1 MDNNPQSYDSG
12 SEVGLVPL
20 RVMGISYS
28 QIQTGVYALILAQTD
43 GPFRIPVM
51 IGAPEAQA
59 IAMKMESVTPPRP
72 MTHDLFSGVWKAF
85 GIRLQR
91 VVIYR
96 FEDGVFYSELRL
108 SDGSREVS
116 IDSRTS
122 DAVAIAMRTGS
133 PIFCT
138 PEVLQAT
145 GFEMEVEEVADTDE
159 ADAPAT
165 GSDHMQEPPLE
176 RLAAEEL
183 ERMLASLIEHEN
195 YEEAAKVSKIL
206 RQKRGTDPTAGSED
220 NSDNY

>member
-1 MDNNPQSYDSG
+1 MDTNSQPYDSG
-12 SEVGLVPL
+12 SEGTLVPL

-85 GIRLQR
+85 GIRLLR

-138 PEVLQAT
+138 PDVLQAT
-145 GFEMEVEEVADTDE
+145 GFEMEVEEVADRDGRDDRDSQMPDTSHLQD
-159 ADAPAT
+159 
-165 GSDHMQEPPLE
+165 PPLE

-183 ERMLASLIEHEN
+183 ERMLATLIEQEN
-195 YEEAAKVSKIL
+195 YEEAAKVSDIL
-206 RQKRGTDPTAGSED
+206 RRKRGEGGD
-220 NSDNY
+220 NNH